1 MHILVLGSGGREHAL
16 AWKLAQSP
24 SCDTLFVAPGNAGSP
39 NRVNL
44 DPLDFPSIASFVR
57 EHQIGLVVIGP
68 EGPLV
73 GGIVDYFKEQ
83 KDLNFCKLIGP
94 NQTAAQLEGSKVFA
108 KEFMAKYH
116 IPTAPFQA
124 FQRDSLYLG
133 FKAID
138 AAKPPY
144 VLKADGLAA
153 GKGVLILQNPDDAK
167 RELAIMTNPEKYG
180 AAGKTV
186 LLESFLTGKECS
198 VFALCDGENY
208 VLLPTAKDYKRIAE
222 GDQGPNTG
230 GMGAI
235 SPWPEENP
243 EFMNRV
249 TKEILEPVLQGMK
262 AEGNPYTGFLYI
274 GLMVDAAGN
283 PMVIEFNARMGDP
296 ETQAVMLRIES
307 DLVPFLEASTRPGG
321 LKDMQLN
328 ISSSA
333 SAAVVLAAPGYPGH
347 YPKDLV
353 IQLSTEA
360 EKKEAVLFHAGT
372 KQQEQRLLSSGGR
385 VFAAA
390 AKGVNRQEALD
401 KAYSLAK
408 SVAFEGMQY
417 RRDIGYE
424 WQD

>member
-1 MHILVLGSGGREHAL
+1 MHILVLGGGGREHAL

-24 SCDTLFVAPGNAGSP
+24 TCDTLFVAPGNAGTP

-44 DPLDFPSIASFVR
+44 DPLDFKAIASFVQKN
-57 EHQIGLVVIGP
+57 QIGLLVVGP
-68 EGPLV
+68 EAPLV
-73 GGIVDYFKEQ
+73 EGIVDYFKGQ
-83 KDLNFCKLIGP
+83 DHLNFCKVIGP
-94 NQTAAQLEGSKVFA
+94 SQEAAQLEGSKVFA
-108 KEFMAKYH
+108 KEFMAKYQ

-138 AAKPPY
+138 ASQPPY

-208 VLLPTAKDYKRIAE
+208 VLLPTAKDYKRIHE

-235 SPWPEENP
+235 SPWPEESP
-243 EFMNRV
+243 DFMQRV
-249 TKEILEPVLQGMK
+249 TKEILEPVLKGMQ
-262 AEGNPYTGFLYI
+262 AEGHPYTGFLYI
-274 GLMVDAAGN
+274 GLMVSASGD

-321 LKDMQLN
+321 LKDMHLKL
-328 ISSSA
+328 SSSA

-353 IQLSTEA
+353 IHLSEA
-360 EKKEAVLFHAGT
+360 KEKNEALLFHAGT
-372 KQQEQRLLSSGGR
+372 RRQDQRLLSSRGR
-385 VFAAA
+385 VFAAS
-390 AKGVNRQEALD
+390 AKGKNHREALA
-401 KAYSLAK
+401 KAYSLTQ

-424 WQD
+424 WQA

>member
-1 MHILVLGSGGREHAL
+1 MHILVLGGGGREHAL

-24 SCDTLFVAPGNAGSP
+24 SCDTLFVAPGNAGCP
-39 NRVNL
+39 NSTHL
-44 DPLDFPSIASFVR
+44 DPMDFPSIASFVR
-57 EHQIGLVVIGP
+57 EKQIGLLVIGP
-68 EGPLV
+68 ELPLV
-73 GGIVDYFKEQ
+73 EGIVDYFKEQ
-83 KDLNFCKLIGP
+83 EDLSFCKLIGP

-108 KEFMAKYH
+108 KEFMARHH

-124 FQRDSLYLG
+124 FQRDTLYLG

-138 AAKPPY
+138 AGNPPY

-186 LLESFLTGKECS
+186 LLESFLTGIECS

-208 VLLPTAKDYKRIAE
+208 VLLPTAKDYKRIGE
-222 GDQGPNTG
+222 GDKGPNTG

-235 SPWPEENP
+235 SPWPHENP
-243 EFMNRV
+243 DFMHRV
-249 TKEILEPVLQGMK
+249 TKDILEPLLQGMK

-274 GLMVDAAGN
+274 GLMVDEEGT
-283 PMVIEFNARMGDP
+283 PRVIEFNARMGDP
-296 ETQAVMLRIES
+296 ETQAIMLRIDS

-321 LKDMQLN
+321 LKDMHLN

-333 SAAVVLAAPGYPGH
+333 SAAIILAAPGYPGH

-353 IQLSTEA
+353 IHLSKGA
-360 EKKEAVLFHAGT
+360 EEREAVLFHAGT
-372 KQQEQRLLSSGGR
+372 KHQQQRLLSSGGR

-408 SVAFEGMQY
+408 TVAFEGMQY
-417 RRDIGYE
+417 RSDIGYE